1 MLLNSVLELS
11 YVFFSFQKIM
21 IIIMSNLDKWF
32 SYKRKIFP
40 EVILIAA
47 RG

>member
-1 MLLNSVLELS
+1 
-11 YVFFSFQKIM
+11 M
-21 IIIMSNLDKWF
+21 IITMSNLDKWF